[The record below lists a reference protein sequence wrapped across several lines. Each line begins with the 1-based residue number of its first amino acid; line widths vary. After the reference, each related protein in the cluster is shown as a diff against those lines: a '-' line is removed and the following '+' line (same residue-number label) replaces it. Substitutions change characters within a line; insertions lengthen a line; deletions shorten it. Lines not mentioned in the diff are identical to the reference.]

1 LRKESKL
8 KRWIYYHEVR
18 QEKYGVIFLLLI
30 SLAFAIS
37 DWTIHYFSFA
47 ELIFMAFLP
56 ILFLLGQ
63 ARINSNQMKLFVTVS
78 IIIVLSIGI
87 RYTIAPNLFSVSLSV
102 QSAIKLLFYLGVV
115 TVLFNYIRRNHFE
128 EVFLNIN
135 NVLAMVIIIVG
146 LYIMVSIYNG
156 HQYPYRFLWTFTR
169 NDYRS
174 YYFSGNSDF
183 IRMRSVFS
191 EPAHLGYYLM
201 TLITANLLSKKPS
214 DVKIITISF
223 LSIGVFLTFSY
234 SMVITLMTILVMYM
248 ISQIIKKRTSW
259 NWFYISIP
267 VIIVAIGIVFR
278 NYIYETF
285 VGRTLNIISG
295 NDGSAF
301 NRLVESWIYIHP
313 ETWWIGNGIGHT
325 PPITNNFA
333 YMISDMGIFGL
344 IPFVLLTIF
353 LIKKSIY
360 FGVLFILLN
369 VSRGGY
375 LGPSL
380 WFLMLF
386 IFLYNDTKDH
396 KIKMS

>member
-1 LRKESKL
+1 MRKESKL